1 MSEAESGWIG
11 VDLDGTLAHYD
22 GWKGA
27 EHIGAP
33 VWVMLKRVRDWLDAG
48 REVRIFTA
56 RVYPIVRVIAP
67 DADLEDALQAS
78 VSPAESE
85 ALLAASWIRSWCA
98 KYIGRYLPITC
109 VKDHAMVELWDDRAV
124 TVEKNTGERV
134 TLPAPPGVGSLPI
147 ERLSCDIL
155 DVVESELAGRGGLS
169 WADQFDEDVYSELQS
184 TLLRRIID
192 AIEAAV
198 L

>member
-124 TVEKNTGERV
+124 TVERNTGER
-134 TLPAPPGVGSLPI
+134 TTSRSLACS
-147 ERLSCDIL
+147 EGALVANLARQ
-155 DVVESELAGRGGLS
+155 VVDSIESELDGRGGLS
-169 WADQFDEDVYSELQS
+169 WKDQLDAEVYED
-184 TLLRRIID
+184 LRYALRQRV
-192 AIEAAV
+192 AYVARTFQA
-198 L
+198 